1 MNLWKVVIRQAN
13 KSDLPGLE
21 WDGEYLHY
29 RRLYQDI
36 YQSTLGGKALMWVAE
51 LPEAA
56 IIGQLFVQLQSLRS
70 ELADGNE
77 RAYIYGFRIKP
88 SYRRQ
93 GLGKRMMF
101 AVEADLR
108 QRHFCCV
115 TLNVSRENPQARR
128 LYESIGYRVVGVDP
142 GRWTYLDHLGN
153 RQEVDEP
160 AWRMEKEIL
169 PESQCVK
176 I

>member
-1 MNLWKVVIRQAN
+1 MNLWEVVIRKAN
-13 KSDLPGLE
+13 KTDLPDLE
-21 WDGEYLHY
+21 WDGEFLHY

-51 LPEAA
+51 LPGTG

-88 SYRRQ
+88 AYRRQ
-93 GLGKRMMF
+93 GLGKRMML
-101 AVEADLR
+101 AVETDLR

-115 TLNVSRENPQARR
+115 TLNVARDNPQARR
-128 LYESIGYRVVGVDP
+128 LYESIGYRIIGVDP
-142 GRWTYLDHLGN
+142 GRWTYLDHLGK

-169 PESQCVK
+169 PVSQCVNV
-176 I
+176 